1 MLALSTPPI
10 RAVNCAARLSVLL
23 CSVALAGCAI
33 PGRIDLT
40 ATPVSDVAQRVQA
53 LLPLDA
59 LLLGEQHDAPDHQRI
74 HREVIEALAARG
86 ALAGVVLEMAM
97 QGNSTASLVRPVST
111 SSGNVSADVS
121 AGVNA
126 GAGAIGAV
134 SDAVSDVVS
143 EVVRAKAT
151 GGENAGVHASEDA
164 VRATLK
170 WDERAWPWGPYA
182 PAIMAAV
189 RAGVPVMGSNM
200 ARAQMGSAM
209 QQPDL
214 DQRLNGPAL
223 KAQQQLIRLGHCNLL
238 PESQISP
245 MTRIQIARD
254 VAMANAI
261 VQAHAEA
268 ALASPMQPVET
279 LNTGSAGSMG
289 RTGNTG
295 NASTTDKTDIPAKAA
310 KTVVLLAGSG
320 HVDRTLGVPQHLPP
334 GLKIKSVLLVAG
346 SASDAAGRAGD
357 FDAVWAAAPVP
368 AKDYCA
374 GLKARLPG

>member
-1 MLALSTPPI
+1 MKRTAFLSALI
-10 RAVNCAARLSVLL
+10 CAFT
-23 CSVALAGCAI
+23 LAGCAA
-33 PGRIDLT
+33 RST
-40 ATPVSDVAQRVQA
+40 SVTPEAITPPVADIAARVHA

-74 HREVIEALAARG
+74 HREVIETLAARG

-97 QGNSTASLVRPVST
+97 QGNSTASIAALVSNG
-111 SSGNVSADVS
+111 SNGSNSGKGDNHDK
-121 AGVNA
+121 
-126 GAGAIGAV
+126 
-134 SDAVSDVVS
+134 
-143 EVVRAKAT
+143 E
-151 GGENAGVHASEDA
+151 ASEDA
-164 VRATLK
+164 VRAALK
-170 WDERAWPWGPYA
+170 WDEQAWPWATYA

-189 RAGVPVMGSNM
+189 RAGVPVMGANM
-200 ARAQMGSAM
+200 PRAQMGAAM

-261 VQAHAEA
+261 VQAHA
-268 ALASPMQPVET
+268 
-279 LNTGSAGSMG
+279 N
-289 RTGNTG
+289 
-295 NASTTDKTDIPAKAA
+295 DA

-334 GLKIKSVLLVAG
+334 GLKTKSVLLVAG
-346 SASDAAGRAGD
+346 GESDAGVKASD
-357 FDAVWAAAPVP
+357 FDVVWAAAPVP

-374 GLKARLPG
+374 GLKGKLKG

>member
-1 MLALSTPPI
+1 MSA
-10 RAVNCAARLSVLL
+10 LL
-23 CSVALAGCAI
+23 CAMALAGCAA
-33 PGRIDLT
+33 RSSS
-40 ATPVSDVAQRVQA
+40 ATVEASRQAVQSAPPIADVAARVQA

-97 QGNSTASLVRPVST
+97 QGDSTASLFNT
-111 SSGNVSADVS
+111 DGKSSNGDRSDS
-121 AGVNA
+121 GKGDAG
-126 GAGAIGAV
+126 
-134 SDAVSDVVS
+134 
-143 EVVRAKAT
+143 K
-151 GGENAGVHASEDA
+151 GGTQASEEA
-164 VRATLK
+164 VRAALK
-170 WDERAWPWGPYA
+170 WDEQAWPWAAYA

-200 ARAQMGSAM
+200 PRARMGAAM
-209 QQPDL
+209 QQPAL
-214 DQRLNGPAL
+214 DQRLSGPAL

-254 VAMANAI
+254 VAMADAV
-261 VQAHAEA
+261 VQALANSAQTVPTTQA
-268 ALASPMQPVET
+268 ATPLIT
-279 LNTGSAGSMG
+279 
-289 RTGNTG
+289 
-295 NASTTDKTDIPAKAA
+295 ASTDAFAINATTPSPQKTA

-334 GLKIKSVLLVAG
+334 GVKAKSVLLVAG
-346 SASDAAGRAGD
+346 LASDAGDKATD
-357 FDAVWAAAPVP
+357 FDAVWAAAPVS

-374 GLKARLPG
+374 GLKEKIKG

>member
-1 MLALSTPPI
+1 MKRTAVFIAL
-10 RAVNCAARLSVLL
+10 VCAM
-23 CSVALAGCAI
+23 ALAGCA
-33 PGRIDLT
+33 
-40 ATPVSDVAQRVQA
+40 ATRPVADVAARVQA

-74 HREVIEALAARG
+74 HREVIETLAARG
-86 ALAGVVLEMAM
+86 ALGGVVLEMAM
-97 QGNSTASLVRPVST
+97 QGNSTASLVNNGDQRV
-111 SSGNVSADVS
+111 
-121 AGVNA
+121 AGREA
-126 GAGAIGAV
+126 GA
-134 SDAVSDVVS
+134 S
-143 EVVRAKAT
+143 EA
-151 GGENAGVHASEDA
+151 A

-170 WDERAWPWGPYA
+170 WDEQAWPWATYA

-189 RAGVPVMGSNM
+189 RAGVPVMGANM
-200 ARAQMGSAM
+200 PRAKMGAAM

-254 VAMANAI
+254 VGMANAI
-261 VQAHAEA
+261 IEAHA
-268 ALASPMQPVET
+268 
-279 LNTGSAGSMG
+279 NTS
-289 RTGNTG
+289 
-295 NASTTDKTDIPAKAA
+295 

-334 GLKIKSVLLVAG
+334 GLKVKSVLLVAG
-346 SASDAAGRAGD
+346 GESDAGSKAPD
-357 FDAVWAAAPVP
+357 FDVVWAAAPIP

-374 GLKARLPG
+374 GLKAKMPG

>member
-1 MLALSTPPI
+1 MKRAAVFIAL
-10 RAVNCAARLSVLL
+10 NCAM
-23 CSVALAGCAI
+23 ALAGCAA
-33 PGRIDLT
+33 LSSS
-40 ATPVSDVAQRVQA
+40 ATPEASSGPVQPVIDVASRVHA

-97 QGNSTASLVRPVST
+97 QGNSTASLLGGPANH
-111 SSGNVSADVS
+111 SGRR
-121 AGVNA
+121 G
-126 GAGAIGAV
+126 
-134 SDAVSDVVS
+134 S
-143 EVVRAKAT
+143 E
-151 GGENAGVHASEDA
+151 ASEDA
-164 VRATLK
+164 VRAALK
-170 WDERAWPWGPYA
+170 WDEQAWPWGPYA

-189 RAGVPVMGSNM
+189 RAGVPVMGANM
-200 ARAQMGSAM
+200 PRAQMGAAM

-261 VQAHAEA
+261 VQAHASAE
-268 ALASPMQPVET
+268 LA
-279 LNTGSAGSMG
+279 
-289 RTGNTG
+289 
-295 NASTTDKTDIPAKAA
+295 NASQPGKSA

-334 GLKIKSVLLVAG
+334 GLIAKSVLLVAG
-346 SASDAAGRAGD
+346 GESEAGGKASD

-374 GLKARLPG
+374 GLKAKLPG

>member
-1 MLALSTPPI
+1 M
-10 RAVNCAARLSVLL
+10 
-23 CSVALAGCAI
+23 
-33 PGRIDLT
+33 
-40 ATPVSDVAQRVQA
+40 
-53 LLPLDA
+53 
-59 LLLGEQHDAPDHQRI
+59 
-74 HREVIEALAARG
+74 IETLAARG

-97 QGNSTASLVRPVST
+97 QGNSTASIAALRSNG
-111 SSGNVSADVS
+111 SNGGNGRRGD
-121 AGVNA
+121 NY
-126 GAGAIGAV
+126 
-134 SDAVSDVVS
+134 DK
-143 EVVRAKAT
+143 E
-151 GGENAGVHASEDA
+151 ASEDA
-164 VRATLK
+164 VRAALK
-170 WDERAWPWGPYA
+170 WDEQAWPWATYA

-200 ARAQMGSAM
+200 PRAQMGAAM

-261 VQAHAEA
+261 VQAHA
-268 ALASPMQPVET
+268 
-279 LNTGSAGSMG
+279 N
-289 RTGNTG
+289 
-295 NASTTDKTDIPAKAA
+295 DA

-334 GLKIKSVLLVAG
+334 GLKTKSVLLVAG
-346 SASDAAGRAGD
+346 SESDAGVKASD
-357 FDAVWAAAPVP
+357 FDVVWAAAPVP

-374 GLKARLPG
+374 GLKEKMKG